1 MTEGRNTTNKSKSI
15 LTLGTL
21 ASLIIVGGVLY
32 QAQKDLPNDS
42 ELLSIPEQAVEVFI
56 APPIVPEATIP
67 EALNESDR
75 ANLESSTPSD
85 PLQSLLPDLDTSDDF
100 VRERILLM
108 SNKPEINIWLSADD
122 LIRRAASYLDGL
134 SRGVIL
140 GKIFPL
146 SSPKSSFATHND
158 GDVIWLNAGN
168 YDRYNTTIAVIASL
182 DMKSVAQ
189 MFHFA
194 RPLLESAFLEMGYK
208 PRQMDGILLT
218 ALDQV
223 LNTPIIAEPIRLT
236 RDSVAYKYA
245 DMSLESLTP
254 LQKQLIRTGPENTQ
268 RLQQQAL
275 ALKNALLDPNGTN

>member
-1 MTEGRNTTNKSKSI
+1 MTEGRDATNKSKSI

-42 ELLSIPEQAVEVFI
+42 ELLSIPEQAVESFI

-67 EALNESDR
+67 EALNEADG
-75 ANLESSTPSD
+75 ANLESST
-85 PLQSLLPDLDTSDDF
+85 QSEPIKTRLPELDTSDGF

-108 SNKPEINIWLSADD
+108 SNKPEMTIWLATDD
-122 LIRRAASYLDGL
+122 LIRRTASYLDGL
-134 SRGVIL
+134 SRGIIL

-168 YDRYNTTIAVIASL
+168 YDRYNTTVAVIASL
-182 DMKSVAQ
+182 DMKSMAQ

-194 RPLLESAFLEMGYK
+194 RPLLESAFFEMGYK

-218 ALDQV
+218 AIDQI

-275 ALKNALLDPNGTN
+275 TLKNALLDPNGTD

>member
-1 MTEGRNTTNKSKSI
+1 MTKRDATNKSKSI

-42 ELLSIPEQAVEVFI
+42 ELLSIPEQVVDVVI
-56 APPIVPEATIP
+56 APAIVPEATIP
-67 EALNESDR
+67 KVLNQPDGVDVASKT
-75 ANLESSTPSD
+75 SSEPVKTP
-85 PLQSLLPDLDTSDDF
+85 LPTLDTSDEF
-100 VRERILLM
+100 VRERIVLM
-108 SNKPEINIWLSADD
+108 SNKAEINSWLATDD
-122 LIRRAASYLDGL
+122 LIRRTASYLDGL
-134 SRGVIL
+134 SRGIIL

-146 SSPKSSFATHND
+146 SSPQSSFATHNE

-168 YDRYNTTIAVIASL
+168 YERYNTTVAVLASL
-182 DMKSVAQ
+182 NMNSMAQ

-194 RPLLESAFLEMGYK
+194 RPLLESAFREMGYK
-208 PRQMDGILLT
+208 PRQVDGILLT
-218 ALDQV
+218 AIDQV
-223 LNTPIIAEPIRLT
+223 LNTPIIVEPISLT

-275 ALKNALLDPNGTN
+275 LLKNALLNPNGNQ